1 MRQVSDPKRYLLD
14 SPHRV
19 PSSRLRAGIAKAQ
32 RCSSKLWARLL
43 GTALEGDSA
52 ERSEQRGGSAFV
64 CLRADAEFQIMLAE
78 LRYPSL
84 RRGRRRA

>member
-19 PSSRLRAGIAKAQ
+19 PSSRLRTSIAKAQ
-32 RCSSKLWARLL
+32 QRSRKLWARLL

-52 ERSEQRGGSAFV
+52 ERPEQRGGLAFV
-64 CLRADAEFQIMLAE
+64 CPRADAEFRIMLAE

-84 RRGRRRA
+84 RRGSRRA